1 MRRLLLLI
9 PLLALC
15 AWAPTAAASARQT
28 VTFEAPRE
36 LLSAST
42 RAETLDQIQAF
53 GVTRVRQLVYWR
65 DYAPEPESKTKPAG
79 FDAADPAS
87 YPADKWDNLDGLIAA
102 AKQRGID
109 VTLTL
114 TGPVPRWATKSKK
127 DTYTE
132 PLPAEFGA
140 FATAMGRRYGD
151 SVNMWSVWN
160 EPNQPQFLR
169 PQFKQGK
176 AYSPK
181 LYRKLYQAAQ
191 KGITATPSNTDDTLL
206 IAETSPRGNSNI
218 VAPLAFLRGMLCLD
232 AKYKKAKSCAKL
244 DVGGY
249 AHHAYTT
256 SAGPR
261 WVPPKQD
268 DVTIGVLPRLV
279 TAIDKAAK
287 AGALPR
293 NLPVH
298 LTEFG
303 IQTEPDKI
311 SGVSLERQA
320 AYLAISEHIAYVNPR
335 VAAFSQYLMSDD
347 PPRSSGYKYGGFES
361 GLRDADGKEKPAY
374 NGFRLP
380 LAVETYGTQDVLWGL
395 VRPQREVSKVTIER
409 RVTGYKTWRVLKTI
423 DTTAS
428 GVYALK
434 TPRNQKGQHYRVK
447 WTSPD
452 GKTYTGPSVKGYALG
467 S

>member
-1 MRRLLLLI
+1 MRTLLLTL
-9 PLLALC
+9 PLVALC
-15 AWAPTAAASARQT
+15 AWAPTAGASSRQT

-36 LLSAST
+36 LLSGST
-42 RAETLDQIQAF
+42 RGATLDQIQDF

-65 DYAPEPESKTKPAG
+65 DFAPDPSSKTKPAG
-79 FDAADPAS
+79 FDASNPAA

-102 AKQRGID
+102 ARERRID

-114 TGPVPRWATKSKK
+114 TGPVPKWATKAKK
-127 DTYTE
+127 DNYTE
-132 PLPAEFGA
+132 PDAKEFQA
-140 FATAMGRRYGD
+140 FATAIGRRYGD
-151 SVNMWSVWN
+151 AVNMWSVWN

-169 PQFKQGK
+169 PQFKSGK
-176 AYSPK
+176 AYSPR
-181 LYRKLYQAAQ
+181 LYRKLYQAAE
-191 KGITATPSNTDDTLL
+191 KGLRATPSNARDTVL

-232 AKYKKAKSCAKL
+232 SKYRKAKGCAKL
-244 DVGGY
+244 SPGGY

-261 WVPPKQD
+261 WVPPKKD
-268 DVTIGVLPRLV
+268 DVTIGVLSRLIG
-279 TAIDKAAK
+279 AIDKAAK
-287 AGALPR
+287 AGALPK

-320 AYLAISEHIAYVNPR
+320 AYLAVSEHIAYVNPR

-347 PPRSSGYKYGGFES
+347 PPRSDGYRYGGFES
-361 GLRDADGKEKPAY
+361 GLRDAAGKAKPAY

-380 LAVETYGTQDVLWGL
+380 LAVEAYGSQDVMWGL
-395 VRPQREVSKVTIER
+395 VRPQRAVTRVTIQR
-409 RVTGYKTWRVLKTI
+409 RLSGYKTWRTLKTI

-434 TPRNQKGQHYRVK
+434 TPRKKGQHYRVQ
-447 WTSPD
+447 WTAPD
-452 GKTYTGPSVKGYALG
+452 GTTHTGPSVRSY
-467 S
+467 

>member
-1 MRRLLLLI
+1 MRRLILTLPLI
-9 PLLALC
+9 ALC
-15 AWAPTAAASARQT
+15 AWAPAAGASARQV

-36 LLSAST
+36 LLSGST
-42 RAETLDQIQAF
+42 RAATLDQIQNF

-65 DYAPEPESKTKPAG
+65 DFAPEPDSKTKPAG
-79 FDAADPAS
+79 FDASNPAA

-102 AKQRGID
+102 ARERKID
-109 VTLTL
+109 VMLTL
-114 TGPVPRWATKSKK
+114 TGPVPKWATKSKK
-127 DTYTE
+127 DNYTE
-132 PLPAEFGA
+132 PTAKEFQA

-151 SVNMWSVWN
+151 SVSMWSVWN

-176 AYSPK
+176 AFSPK
-181 LYRKLYQAAQ
+181 LYRKLFQAAD
-191 KGITATPSNTDDTLL
+191 KGLRATPSNAKDTIL

-218 VAPLAFLRGMLCLD
+218 VAPLAFLRGTLCLD
-232 AKYKKAKSCAKL
+232 SKYRKAKGCGTLKP
-244 DVGGY
+244 DGW

-256 SAGPR
+256 TAGPR
-261 WVPPKQD
+261 WVPPNED

-279 TAIDKAAK
+279 TALDKAAK
-287 AGALPR
+287 AKAIPKDLPI
-293 NLPVH
+293 H

-320 AYLAISEHIAYVNPR
+320 VYLSVSEHIAYVNPR
-335 VAAFSQYLMSDD
+335 VATFSQYLMSDD
-347 PPRSSGYKYGGFES
+347 APRTSGYKYGGFES

-374 NGFRLP
+374 HGFRLP
-380 LAVETYGTQDVLWGL
+380 LAVEAYGNQDVLWGM
-395 VRPQREVSKVTIER
+395 VRPHRAVTKVTIER
-409 RVTGYKTWRVLKTI
+409 RIKGYKNWRVLKTI

-434 TPRNQKGQHYRVK
+434 TPRKKGQHYRVK

-452 GKTYTGPSVKGYALG
+452 GTTYTGASVRTY
-467 S
+467 